1 MDGNTSDSGNVT
13 LSIPEKCHDALGCF
27 PIPFFGMRPV
37 LVLPSRIF
45 CAASIM
51 VEVSNFTRV
60 FVPSQMVTGRS
71 VFGLPERFRKR
82 LRTSNSIERLNE
94 EIRRRERVIRIFP
107 NEQSIIRLLGALLI
121 EQHEKWSTG
130 KRYFNMTD
138 YKSPERNSINVKEL
152 VKKQSQ

>member
-1 MDGNTSDSGNVT
+1 
-13 LSIPEKCHDALGCF
+13 
-27 PIPFFGMRPV
+27 
-37 LVLPSRIF
+37 
-45 CAASIM
+45 M

-130 KRYFNMTD
+130 TRYFNMTD

>member
-1 MDGNTSDSGNVT
+1 
-13 LSIPEKCHDALGCF
+13 
-27 PIPFFGMRPV
+27 
-37 LVLPSRIF
+37 
-45 CAASIM
+45 M

-130 KRYFNMTD
+130 KKYFDMAE
-138 YKSPERNSINVKEL
+138 YQSPVIKIIDVKEL
-152 VKKQSQ
+152 VKA